1 MAICTRLLLDG
12 FAYITANGCA
22 VVDHV
27 AAFAGYNFDG
37 LTPCD
42 IDDNAPEFAHMLR
55 NFQRIRKGFEEYQT
69 AHPYTE
75 QGDTLENGQDKAPES
90 TERPDTTTDER
101 EPEAADLSPV
111 LQALADVLRIFADIM
126 QQAKQWEGVTIPAAT
141 LERWKQE
148 AEDGTKTAA
157 ARLCE
162 VCACLASLTPD
173 SRRDFD
179 ALGAIFWSLS
189 EQIRNGCN
197 PDTLQAA
204 TDYARA
210 QLFELIDRTQT
221 ENQARA
227 VREANGESDE
237 QRKAA

>member
-1 MAICTRLLLDG
+1 MKTNNNG
-12 FAYITANGCA
+12 TTA
-22 VVDHV
+22 
-27 AAFAGYNFDG
+27 
-37 LTPCD
+37 
-42 IDDNAPEFAHMLR
+42 
-55 NFQRIRKGFEEYQT
+55 
-69 AHPYTE
+69 
-75 QGDTLENGQDKAPES
+75 
-90 TERPDTTTDER
+90 TTS
-101 EPEAADLSPV
+101 EAADLSPV
-111 LQALADVLRIFADIM
+111 LQAFADVLRIFADIV
-126 QQAKQWEGVTIPAAT
+126 QEAKKWEGVTIPAGT
-141 LERWKQE
+141 LERWKRE
-148 AEDGTKTAA
+148 ATDGTKTAA

-179 ALGAIFWSLS
+179 ALGVIFWTLS

-210 QLFELIDRTQT
+210 QLFDLIDRTQT

>member
-1 MAICTRLLLDG
+1 MTLQEEI
-12 FAYITANGCA
+12 
-22 VVDHV
+22 
-27 AAFAGYNFDG
+27 AAFRPFD
-37 LTPCD
+37 
-42 IDDNAPEFAHMLR
+42 
-55 NFQRIRKGFEEYQT
+55 
-69 AHPYTE
+69 E
-75 QGDTLENGQDKAPES
+75 Q
-90 TERPDTTTDER
+90 
-101 EPEAADLSPV
+101 EAADLSPV
-111 LQALADVLRIFADIM
+111 LQAFADVLRIFADIM

-173 SRRDFD
+173 SRKDFD

-210 QLFELIDRTQT
+210 QLFDLIDRTQN

-227 VREANGESDE
+227 VREANE